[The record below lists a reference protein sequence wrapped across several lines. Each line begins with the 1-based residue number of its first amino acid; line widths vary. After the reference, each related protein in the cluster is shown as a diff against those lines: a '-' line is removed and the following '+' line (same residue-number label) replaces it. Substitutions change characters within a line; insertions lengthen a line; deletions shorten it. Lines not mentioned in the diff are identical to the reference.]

1 MSYKV
6 DALVKR
12 RTARN
17 LSVLHGVIFG
27 KIDSSLLLGQFSL
40 RVPACET
47 RGPEFLFAPPQQ
59 SRNRCLRSFLGCRVR
74 LTFLYRVIYL
84 SGAPP
89 RSFDWGTDSVSSN
102 PPTPKFCFLHGF
114 RSLYFE
120 NIEQCK
126 FFRKLL
132 KNICKNREFWGG
144 RPTQTIEPGD
154 VSLPSPRC
162 RRPCYLSTSFVIRS
176 WLYSACTTLPLRF

>member
-47 RGPEFLFAPPQQ
+47 RSPEFLFAPP
-59 SRNRCLRSFLGCRVR
+59 
-74 LTFLYRVIYL
+74 
-84 SGAPP
+84 
-89 RSFDWGTDSVSSN
+89 SS
-102 PPTPKFCFLHGF
+102 HG
-114 RSLYFE
+114 
-120 NIEQCK
+120 I
-126 FFRKLL
+126 
-132 KNICKNREFWGG
+132 
-144 RPTQTIEPGD
+144 D
-154 VSLPSPRC
+154 VCAL
-162 RRPCYLSTSFVIRS
+162 F
-176 WLYSACTTLPLRF
+176 SAAACA